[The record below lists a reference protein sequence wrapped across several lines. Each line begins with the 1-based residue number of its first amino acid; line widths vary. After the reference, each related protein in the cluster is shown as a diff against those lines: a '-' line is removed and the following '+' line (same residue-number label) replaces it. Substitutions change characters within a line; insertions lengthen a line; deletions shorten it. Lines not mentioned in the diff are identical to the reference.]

1 MNWIIIAAVRDTWWD
16 VVKAC
21 FIECVEMLG

>member
-1 MNWIIIAAVRDTWWD
+1 MNWIVIAGVRDTWWD
-16 VVKAC
+16 VVKAG